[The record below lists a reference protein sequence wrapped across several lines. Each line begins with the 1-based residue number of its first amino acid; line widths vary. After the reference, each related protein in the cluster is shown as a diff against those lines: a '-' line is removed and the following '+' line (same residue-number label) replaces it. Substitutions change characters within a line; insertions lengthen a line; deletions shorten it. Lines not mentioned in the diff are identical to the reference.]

1 MSATTLNSADSC
13 QLSTNHIDC
22 AARFPKKKTKQKFK
36 KKKKKRGQFFKN
48 LHYGTEQDPKKM
60 GSSYFQMYYSQK

>member
-22 AARFPKKKTKQKFK
+22 AARFPKKIK
-36 KKKKKRGQFFKN
+36 KIKKIKKGQFFKN